1 MCGRML
7 SCLLLPTL
15 AWNYPT
21 AAQVTAAQVR
31 RLQLRARPQLM
42 RAADEADAPAT
53 TPATQVVRRDLGAYV
68 GLTSIVAL
76 VPAVDW
82 AGLGP
87 ETSNVARLLYFSAVA
102 LGSVYLGVKR
112 QDLGESSP
120 ISSRSAA
127 LAPLFASAVLGGL
140 YAILKFTELDP
151 GAVYRLAA
159 CLFALLATSDLLQ
172 PLLGL
177 AVAGGR

>member
-1 MCGRML
+1 
-7 SCLLLPTL
+7 
-15 AWNYPT
+15 
-21 AAQVTAAQVR
+21 
-31 RLQLRARPQLM
+31 
-42 RAADEADAPAT
+42 
-53 TPATQVVRRDLGAYV
+53 
-68 GLTSIVAL
+68 
-76 VPAVDW
+76 
-82 AGLGP
+82 
-87 ETSNVARLLYFSAVA
+87 
-102 LGSVYLGVKR
+102 VYLGVKR
-112 QDLGESSP
+112 QDLGAPAPNGAVGGDGDAIFATPIFATPIFASP